1 MTDLF
6 TYARARARASD
17 PATSHAAAASVD
29 VGRDESLVIEAL
41 TRHGPMTTAEVAKA
55 LNRPREN
62 ISARFRPLARK
73 QLIEGTGEKRNGSML
88 WRVR

>member
-1 MTDLF
+1 MNDLF
-6 TYARARARASD
+6 THAAARARSTD
-17 PATSHAAAASVD
+17 PQTSRDAAATVD

-55 LNRPREN
+55 LGRPREN
-62 ISARFRPLARK
+62 ISARFRPLQRLG
-73 QLIEGTGEKRNGSML
+73 LIDETGEKRNGSIL